1 MTATRFFLFFLSGG
15 QRWRTYM
22 NRDREVH
29 IDWTAINAPTSFPL
43 WARQRKQLKVSPQSK
58 HVQSPGKFNLPD

>member
-1 MTATRFFLFFLSGG
+1 
-15 QRWRTYM
+15 M

-43 WARQRKQLKVSPQSK
+43 WARQRKQLKVSPQGK